1 MQNQQSE
8 TTALVLRKADLVEE
22 KFGKMHTVDKKTK
35 TRADEDA
42 RAAYAM
48 GSVRGSQTKIRT
60 EIN

>member
-1 MQNQQSE
+1 MQNQQAE

-22 KFGKMHTVDKKTK
+22 KFGKMKTANRATK
-35 TRADEDA
+35 TRDDENA

-48 GSVRGSQTKIRT
+48 GAVRGSQTRIQT